1 MFLDNLIKDFALICN
16 CNILNYKGVGIMTNS
31 ELLMAISDMLDQKL
45 EEKLEQK
52 LEEKLDKKLDEKLDK
67 KLAPIN
73 EKLDR
78 IEQKVDVLE
87 QRVDVLEKDVGELK
101 QKVDVI
107 EKDVGELKQKVG
119 VIEKDVR
126 KLELIYENDLQPRLQ
141 NIESCYLSTYR
152 RYQDSIME
160 NDAMK
165 LDIQVLK
172 RVVMEHSEKL
182 QKIS

>member
-1 MFLDNLIKDFALICN
+1 
-16 CNILNYKGVGIMTNS
+16 MTNS
-31 ELLMAISDMLDQKL
+31 ELLVAISDMLEQKL

-52 LEEKLDKKLDEKLDK
+52 LEEKLDKKLDEKFEQ
-67 KLAPIN
+67 KLAPVN

-87 QRVDVLEKDVGELK
+87 QKVDVLEQKVGVIEKDVVELK

-107 EKDVGELKQKVG
+107 EKK
-119 VIEKDVR
+119 VR
-126 KLELIYENDLQPRLQ
+126 KLELVYENDLQPRLQ

-152 RYQDSIME
+152 RYQDSVME
-160 NDAMK
+160 HDAMK